1 MQLISSQ
8 HYCCCCIVAVI
19 SRRGSRGP
27 GGPGDRAWPLGRGQ
41 GDTQPRWCSGGHRS
55 LWRSPQQGGSWLL
68 SCVESGRWRPPSP
81 GDWQGVPGAA
91 GDGQVLQ
98 EGARCCRRWWCRRLV
113 AARADWR
120 VSELG
125 AAPLLVRLPRRSA
138 WRPQLAPGY
147 CPARPLTGSA
157 VKRSIGSTTG
167 FHNHGEG
174 PY

>member
-1 MQLISSQ
+1 M
-8 HYCCCCIVAVI
+8 AVI
-19 SRRGSRGP
+19 SRRGSRG
-27 GGPGDRAWPLGRGQ
+27 
-41 GDTQPRWCSGGHRS
+41 SGGQRS

-68 SCVESGRWRPPSP
+68 SCVESWRWRPPVTW
-81 GDWQGVPGAA
+81 DWQEVPGAVGDAQVLQGVARCCRRCPGAA
-91 GDGQVLQ
+91 GDAQVLQ
-98 EGARCCRRWWCRRLV
+98 EVARCCRRWWCRRLV

-147 CPARPLTGSA
+147 CPARPLTSA

-174 PY
+174 PYFTFCPNWQMFCIF